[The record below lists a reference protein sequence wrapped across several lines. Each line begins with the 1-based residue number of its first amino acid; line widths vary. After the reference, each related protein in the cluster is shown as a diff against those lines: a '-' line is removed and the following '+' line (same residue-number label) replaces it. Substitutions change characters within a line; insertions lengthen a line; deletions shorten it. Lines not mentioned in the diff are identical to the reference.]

1 MRELFICKRSLELTL
16 ELSMLKLEIFAFINL
31 TEQRGDLSN
40 QCFHRITGI
49 KGVLSQQD
57 LA

>member
-1 MRELFICKRSLELTL
+1 
-16 ELSMLKLEIFAFINL
+16 MLKLEIFAFINL